1 MAKREALKRELD
13 KHSGKAPA
21 ADLDIAYDGVPSAS
35 GYVPPPSRRG
45 KVTFAIHVL
54 PSVRAQM
61 KSLAAERGTTVQA
74 LVEDGINM
82 VFEKYGKTPIA

>member
-13 KHSGKAPA
+13 KQSGKASVV
-21 ADLDIAYDGVPSAS
+21 DLDVAGDVEASAS

-45 KVTFAIHVL
+45 KVTFAIHVF

-74 LVEDGINM
+74 LVEEGINM